1 MGQVKKFDEF
11 LIQEKQISSFYNDEL
26 NPKFWTKRVSKDGK
40 KEKWEL
46 DPSIRKKLLKI
57 ANEFYEKFETVVGK
71 TPIADIQ
78 LTGSL
83 ANFNYTDLSDLDVH
97 VLIDFNKVKAPDKVL
112 KAAVDGIRFVWNVR
126 HDIKMRGHDV
136 ELYLQDS
143 KEPHTASG
151 LFSLKNNEWVKKP
164 QFDPP
169 AVDEDDVF
177 KKFDGIAQ
185 DINQFESKLRNVSD
199 PKESRMLYKR
209 AGALKEKIQKM
220 RKEGLDKK
228 GEFSVGNLAFK
239 KLRNDGYI
247 EKLIDVMTEAYDKIY
262 SE

>member
-1 MGQVKKFDEF
+1 MDPVKSFDQYLILENQV
-11 LIQEKQISSFYNDEL
+11 SSFYNDEL
-26 NPKFWTKRVSKDGK
+26 NPKFWTKKISKDGK
-40 KEKWEL
+40 KEKWVF
-46 DPSIRKKLLKI
+46 DPLIRKKLIKI
-57 ANEFYEKFETVVGK
+57 AEEFYEKFESTIGK
-71 TPIADIQ
+71 IPILDIQ

-97 VLIDFNKVKAPDKVL
+97 VLIDFDKIKAPNKIV
-112 KAAVDGIRFVWNVR
+112 KSSVDGIRFVWNMR

-151 LFSLKNNEWVKKP
+151 LFSLKNNEWVRKP
-164 QFDPP
+164 KFDPP
-169 AVDEDDVF
+169 SVDEDDVH

-185 DINQFESKLRNVSD
+185 DINQFESKLLHTSE
-199 PKESRMLYKR
+199 PKESRSLFKR
-209 AGALKEKIQKM
+209 AEALKEKIHKM
-220 RKEGLDKK
+220 RKEGLEKN

-247 EKLIDVMTEAYDKIY
+247 EKLINVISEAYDKIY